1 MCSSDLGPIGLAGA
15 LGVQRRVIGALVL
28 REMQTRFGRHNLG
41 FLWLF
46 AEPLMLALAISGM
59 HAASGH
65 HLPNGISTFV
75 FSVMGYVPYFM
86 FRSIVNRAAGAIHA
100 NLTLMFHR
108 QVTILD
114 VMIARSLLEAA
125 SCMGVIVILLA
136 VFGAVMG
143 EWPVNPLLLGY
154 AMLLS
159 ALIGHGLALIVA
171 AVTSQSEV
179 VDRFVHA
186 FTYLM
191 MPLSGAFFMA
201 DILPPE
207 TRELF
212 LWIPLPHIHEAL
224 RASFFGDRIVSH
236 YDLFYATSWVVV
248 LNILGLLALRSVR
261 PKLEMF

>member
-1 MCSSDLGPIGLAGA
+1 MRAQAGPLGLAGA
-15 LGVQRRVIGALVL
+15 FAVQRRVIGALVI

-46 AEPLMLALAISGM
+46 GEPLMLALAISAL
-59 HAASGH
+59 HSASGH

-86 FRSIVNRAAGAIHA
+86 FRAIVNRASGAIQA

-108 QVTILD
+108 QVKLVD
-114 VMIARSLLEAA
+114 VLIARSLLEAG
-125 SCMGVIVILLA
+125 SCTGVIVVILL

-143 EWPVNPLLLGY
+143 EWPANPLLLGY

-159 ALIGHGLALIVA
+159 ALIGHGLAMLVA
-171 AVTSQSEV
+171 VITARAESL
-179 VDRFVHA
+179 DRLVHA
-186 FTYLM
+186 FTYIL
-191 MPLSGAFFMA
+191 MPLSGAFFMV

-212 LWIPLPHIHEAL
+212 LWVPLPHIHEAL

-236 YDLFYATSWVVV
+236 YDLAYATSWVVG
-248 LNILGLLALRSVR
+248 LNLLGLAALRSVR
-261 PKLEMF
+261 PKLEVF

>member
-1 MCSSDLGPIGLAGA
+1 MSGRAGPLGLAGA
-15 LGVQRRVIGALVL
+15 FGVQRRVIGALVI

-46 AEPLMLALAISGM
+46 GEPMLLALAISAI
-59 HAASGH
+59 HSASGH

-108 QVTILD
+108 QVKIVD

-125 SCMGVIVILLA
+125 ACTGVIVIILL

-143 EWPVNPLLLGY
+143 EWPANPLLLGY

-171 AVTSQSEV
+171 VVTAQNEAM
-179 VDRFVHA
+179 DRLVHA
-186 FTYLM
+186 FTYMM
-191 MPLSGAFFMA
+191 MPLSGAFFMV

-207 TRELF
+207 TREMF

-224 RASFFGDRIVSH
+224 RASFFGDRITSH
-236 YDLFYATSWVVV
+236 YDLFYATSWVVM
-248 LNILGLLALRSVR
+248 LNMIGLLALRSVR